1 MTPAD
6 WATYLD
12 KWYPGWRVVNHTSMY
27 SAGTGPDFLQ
37 QSEPQGTP
45 VTTSTKKPTAAQ
57 QIKALEEKIDKL
69 SGELE
74 TLDEQ
79 VQNIDDPEEGMTPDE
94 VREILN
100 EELPDMD
107 DYALK
112 EDLPNMDE
120 YVLKEDLP
128 CIDDIITKDNLSDD
142 DVRDAF
148 AQLISNDCEVEKAL
162 ESAMVDILCRENR
175 LDNHIERAAH
185 KVFEKEFSDVQID
198 SDEVVKLLKDPTSA
212 ISTAI
217 RDKIVT
223 AVNAAKLTT
232 DGKPVDKAEIENVK
246 RLLSEHASSLG
257 NEIAERQNLKR
268 YTDSVVSTAR
278 DIASQ
283 RMDRIDSNLTGV
295 RKDLTAEIE
304 VLRKAVVDLKKSPT
318 ETTSAEITKLRADLD
333 LENKNRIRQV
343 DARVSEAIEHTNT
356 LRKDVD
362 RCFREDR
369 QRLDKHILEIEALN
383 RVAQDA
389 TRDAKMAATRANDA
403 ITSVD
408 AQRTSITDLKRTVTT
423 ISDVQKGQTK
433 AIIDLQDKQDATYRE
448 MFLKAELLRETLL
461 QQIEVHNANMK
472 TINAF
477 MNEHQAKVEQVQAE
491 SKPVEMSLKSEASTA
506 GYRIAVR
513 QVTKLVHEP
522 MVARFCQMDP
532 TNASIIKLLAS
543 SELGRA
549 ALAATMS
556 VGVDYAGQKMTG
568 NYALVA
574 GSFAKELRVSAMSD
588 TADFALDI
596 VMEPLRDVIC
606 KAITDRHTGISAEVL
621 DAPVVQE
628 VIMVEQAQ
636 ACAG

>member
-1 MTPAD
+1 MSDDFNSVLKA
-6 WATYLD
+6 YLD
-12 KWYPGWRVVNHTSMY
+12 FFGRHYSEINHPLPSGFF
-27 SAGTGPDFLQ
+27 GTPPLK
-37 QSEPQGTP
+37 PQGTFN
-45 VTTSTKKPTAAQ
+45 VTTTTKKPTAAQ

-79 VQNIDDPEEGMTPDE
+79 VQNIADPEEGMTPDD
-94 VREILN
+94 VREIVDGELPCMD
-100 EELPDMD
+100 EYALKADLPDMD
-107 DYALK
+107 DFVMK
-112 EDLPNMDE
+112 EDLIEEVDG
-120 YVLKEDLP
+120 
-128 CIDDIITKDNLSDD
+128 
-142 DVRDAF
+142 AF
-148 AQLISNDCEVEKAL
+148 ENKLEEHMKALLEVSTEVEFGL
-162 ESAMVDILCRENR
+162 ENGIRDILNR
-175 LDNHIERAAH
+175 QNKLTDYLKTIAEE
-185 KVFEKEFSDVQID
+185 VFDEKITDTAID

-223 AVNAAKLTT
+223 AVNAAKLGV

-268 YTDSVVSTAR
+268 YTDSLVAINR
-278 DIASQ
+278 DNATQ
-283 RMDRIDSNLTGV
+283 RMDRIDNNLLNV
-295 RKDLTAEIE
+295 KKDVAQEIE
-304 VLRKAVVDLKKSPT
+304 VLRKAVVDLKKSPP
-318 ETTSAEITKLRADLD
+318 ETVSAEIAKLRADLD

-343 DARVSEAIEHTNT
+343 DARVGEANDHTYT

-369 QRLDKHILEIEALN
+369 LKLDRHQAEIDAVGVTA
-383 RVAQDA
+383 RDA
-389 TRDAKMAATRANDA
+389 TRDAKMAITRANDA
-403 ITSVD
+403 ITAVS
-408 AQRTSITDLKRTVTT
+408 AQGSRIDDLKRTVGT
-423 ISDVQKGQTK
+423 ITETQKGQQR
-433 AIIDLQDKQDATYRE
+433 AITDLENKQDEIYRE
-448 MFLKAELLRETLL
+448 MFLKTELLREATLR
-461 QQIEVHNANMK
+461 QIEAHNESMK
-472 TINAF
+472 VIDAF
-477 MNEHQAKVEQVQAE
+477 MKEHQAKVGQVQE
-491 SKPVEMSLKSEASTA
+491 STPIEMSLKSEASTA

-532 TNASIIKLLAS
+532 ANASIIKLLAS

-556 VGVDYAGQKMTG
+556 VGVDYASQKMTG
-568 NYALVA
+568 QYAVVA

-588 TADFALDI
+588 TADFAMDI

-628 VIMVEQAQ
+628 VVMVEQAQ